1 LAGGKAQLECLSGIF
16 LQIYVMLYQKEQS
29 MKHWKPAVIAALWS
43 GALYAAPMPVVAS
56 FSILGDVAQQIGG
69 ERVAVQSLVGANQ
82 DAHAYNL
89 TSGDIKKIREARL
102 VLLNGLGLEKAEL
115 QRAVKQSKVASAEA
129 TAGIKPLAADE
140 HHHEHNHGHDH
151 DHGEFDPHVWNDP
164 VLMQRYAANV
174 AIALIKADPA
184 GSRYYQQRFKDY
196 QNVLNQLN
204 NYANQQFGAV
214 APAKR
219 KVLTGHDSFAYLGKR
234 YQVKFIS
241 PQGVSS
247 EAEPSARQ
255 IAAIIRQIKAEN
267 VKAVFTENIKD
278 GRMIARIAKETGV
291 KVSGGLYAD
300 ALSSGAPAGTY
311 ADMFRYNVRVMS
323 EAMK

>member
-1 LAGGKAQLECLSGIF
+1 
-16 LQIYVMLYQKEQS
+16 

-69 ERVAVQSLVGANQ
+69 ERVTVQNLVGANQ

>member
-1 LAGGKAQLECLSGIF
+1 
-16 LQIYVMLYQKEQS
+16 
-29 MKHWKPAVIAALWS
+29 MKHWKPAAIAALWS

-69 ERVAVQSLVGANQ
+69 ERVAVQNLVGANQ

-129 TAGIKPLAADE
+129 TAGIKPLATDE
-140 HHHEHNHGHDH
+140 HHHEHDHGHDH

-278 GRMIARIAKETGV
+278 GRMIARIAKETSV

>member
-1 LAGGKAQLECLSGIF
+1 
-16 LQIYVMLYQKEQS
+16 

-89 TSGDIKKIREARL
+89 TSSDIKKIREARL

-129 TAGIKPLAADE
+129 TAGIKPLATDE
-140 HHHEHNHGHDH
+140 HHHEHDHGHDH

>member
-1 LAGGKAQLECLSGIF
+1 
-16 LQIYVMLYQKEQS
+16 
-29 MKHWKPAVIAALWS
+29 
-43 GALYAAPMPVVAS
+43 MPVVAS

-89 TSGDIKKIREARL
+89 TSSDIKKIREARL

>member
-1 LAGGKAQLECLSGIF
+1 
-16 LQIYVMLYQKEQS
+16 

-69 ERVAVQSLVGANQ
+69 ERVAVQNLVGANQ

-89 TSGDIKKIREARL
+89 TSSDIKKIREARL

-140 HHHEHNHGHDH
+140 HHHEHGHGHDH

>member
-1 LAGGKAQLECLSGIF
+1 
-16 LQIYVMLYQKEQS
+16 

-89 TSGDIKKIREARL
+89 TSSDIKKIREARL

-129 TAGIKPLAADE
+129 TAGIKALAAHE

-174 AIALIKADPA
+174 AIALVKADPA

>member
-1 LAGGKAQLECLSGIF
+1 
-16 LQIYVMLYQKEQS
+16 
-29 MKHWKPAVIAALWS
+29 MKHWKPAAIAALWS

-69 ERVAVQSLVGANQ
+69 ERVAVQNLVGANQ

-129 TAGIKPLAADE
+129 TAGIKPLAPDE
-140 HHHEHNHGHDH
+140 HHHEHDHGHDH

>member
-1 LAGGKAQLECLSGIF
+1 
-16 LQIYVMLYQKEQS
+16 

-89 TSGDIKKIREARL
+89 TSSDIKKIREARL

-140 HHHEHNHGHDH
+140 YHHEHGHGHDH

-255 IAAIIRQIKAEN
+255 ITAIIRQIKAEN

>member
-1 LAGGKAQLECLSGIF
+1 
-16 LQIYVMLYQKEQS
+16 
-29 MKHWKPAVIAALWS
+29 MKHWKLAAIAALWS

-89 TSGDIKKIREARL
+89 TSSDIKKIREARL

>member
-1 LAGGKAQLECLSGIF
+1 
-16 LQIYVMLYQKEQS
+16 

-89 TSGDIKKIREARL
+89 TSSDIKKIREARL

-140 HHHEHNHGHDH
+140 HDHEHDHSHGHDH

-278 GRMIARIAKETGV
+278 GRMIERIAKETGV
-291 KVSGGLYAD
+291 KVSGRLYAD

>member
-1 LAGGKAQLECLSGIF
+1 
-16 LQIYVMLYQKEQS
+16 
-29 MKHWKPAVIAALWS
+29 
-43 GALYAAPMPVVAS
+43 MPVVAS

>member
-1 LAGGKAQLECLSGIF
+1 
-16 LQIYVMLYQKEQS
+16 

-69 ERVAVQSLVGANQ
+69 ERVAVQNLVGANQ

-140 HHHEHNHGHDH
+140 HHHEHGHDHDH

-255 IAAIIRQIKAEN
+255 ITAIIRQIKAEN

>member
-1 LAGGKAQLECLSGIF
+1 
-16 LQIYVMLYQKEQS
+16 
-29 MKHWKPAVIAALWS
+29 MKHWKPAAIAALWS

-140 HHHEHNHGHDH
+140 HHHEHGHDHDH

>member
-1 LAGGKAQLECLSGIF
+1 
-16 LQIYVMLYQKEQS
+16 

-69 ERVAVQSLVGANQ
+69 ERVAVQSLVGATQ

-89 TSGDIKKIREARL
+89 TSSDIKKIREARL

>member
-1 LAGGKAQLECLSGIF
+1 
-16 LQIYVMLYQKEQS
+16 

-89 TSGDIKKIREARL
+89 TSSDIKKIREARL

-267 VKAVFTENIKD
+267 VQAVFTENIKD

>member
-1 LAGGKAQLECLSGIF
+1 
-16 LQIYVMLYQKEQS
+16 
-29 MKHWKPAVIAALWS
+29 MKHWKPAVITALWS

-69 ERVAVQSLVGANQ
+69 ERVAVQNLVGANQ
-82 DAHAYNL
+82 DAHVYNL

-140 HHHEHNHGHDH
+140 HDHSHEHDH

-204 NYANQQFGAV
+204 NYANRQFGAV

-255 IAAIIRQIKAEN
+255 ITAIIRQIKAEN

>member
-1 LAGGKAQLECLSGIF
+1 
-16 LQIYVMLYQKEQS
+16 

-89 TSGDIKKIREARL
+89 TSSDIKKIREARL

-140 HHHEHNHGHDH
+140 HHHEHTHGHDH

-196 QNVLNQLN
+196 QHVLNQLN

-255 IAAIIRQIKAEN
+255 ITAIIRQIKAEN

>member
-1 LAGGKAQLECLSGIF
+1 
-16 LQIYVMLYQKEQS
+16 
-29 MKHWKPAVIAALWS
+29 MKHWKPAAIAALWS

-89 TSGDIKKIREARL
+89 TSSDIKKIREARL

-129 TAGIKPLAADE
+129 TAGIKPLATDE
-140 HHHEHNHGHDH
+140 HHHEHDHGHDH

>member
-1 LAGGKAQLECLSGIF
+1 
-16 LQIYVMLYQKEQS
+16 
-29 MKHWKPAVIAALWS
+29 MKHWKPAAIAALWS

-89 TSGDIKKIREARL
+89 TSSDIKKIREARL

-267 VKAVFTENIKD
+267 VQAVFTENIKD

>member
-1 LAGGKAQLECLSGIF
+1 
-16 LQIYVMLYQKEQS
+16 
-29 MKHWKPAVIAALWS
+29 MKHWKQAAIAALWS

-69 ERVAVQSLVGANQ
+69 ERVGVKNLVGANQ

>member
-1 LAGGKAQLECLSGIF
+1 
-16 LQIYVMLYQKEQS
+16 

-43 GALYAAPMPVVAS
+43 GALYAAPMRVVAS

-89 TSGDIKKIREARL
+89 TSSDIKKIREARL

>member
-1 LAGGKAQLECLSGIF
+1 
-16 LQIYVMLYQKEQS
+16 
-29 MKHWKPAVIAALWS
+29 MKHWKPAAIAALWS

-69 ERVAVQSLVGANQ
+69 ERVAVQNLVGANQ

-140 HHHEHNHGHDH
+140 HHHEHGHDHDH

-196 QNVLNQLN
+196 QHVLNQLN

-255 IAAIIRQIKAEN
+255 ITAIIRQIKAEN

>member
-1 LAGGKAQLECLSGIF
+1 
-16 LQIYVMLYQKEQS
+16 M
-29 MKHWKPAVIAALWS
+29 
-43 GALYAAPMPVVAS
+43 VAS

-89 TSGDIKKIREARL
+89 TSSDIKKIREARL

>member
-1 LAGGKAQLECLSGIF
+1 
-16 LQIYVMLYQKEQS
+16 

-89 TSGDIKKIREARL
+89 TSSDIKKIREARL

-140 HHHEHNHGHDH
+140 HHHEHGHGHDH

>member
-1 LAGGKAQLECLSGIF
+1 
-16 LQIYVMLYQKEQS
+16 

-69 ERVAVQSLVGANQ
+69 ERVAVQNLVGANQ

-140 HHHEHNHGHDH
+140 YHHEHGHGHDH

>member
-1 LAGGKAQLECLSGIF
+1 
-16 LQIYVMLYQKEQS
+16 
-29 MKHWKPAVIAALWS
+29 MKHWKPAAIAALWS

-89 TSGDIKKIREARL
+89 TSSDIKKIREARL

-140 HHHEHNHGHDH
+140 HHHEHGHDHDH

-255 IAAIIRQIKAEN
+255 ITAIIRQIKAEN

>member
-1 LAGGKAQLECLSGIF
+1 
-16 LQIYVMLYQKEQS
+16 

-89 TSGDIKKIREARL
+89 TSSDIKKIREARL

-140 HHHEHNHGHDH
+140 HDHEHDHSHGHDH